1 MTEEIVVLDKHNLK
15 NNPSQIGESIVE
27 LAQAIE
33 DAKWDIEEIKKR
45 GFWKR
50 LTNNNTRDLAETFMK
65 QNDTISGFLTIIQGI
80 IFLSMNN
87 VVVLGGIMD
96 ALNKQEDTNNLRDNQ
111 YFNLAKDYLSEAL
124 KSAEKV
130 ANNEKEI
137 ELVKEG
143 LEESNQTQVLQQ
155 HWLVELNKQQK
166 EQVTTIQEQASVL
179 RSLKGEIETMKKDEQ
194 KQDKLISTIQTKLNT
209 QEAAVK
215 VHYES
220 ILNVQ
225 QILEQLESFGVGL
238 EHKVDLLNDE
248 IRIQRQEWQE
258 SVNVQSEKIDDLKVE
273 LESGSQKMIALDN
286 QHASQ
291 KEKIEQQ
298 HQLLEQLSQRGKEL
312 ESENRKLH
320 KLIVGVGTGSV
331 IAVVVTII
339 GLFI

>member
-1 MTEEIVVLDKHNLK
+1 
-15 NNPSQIGESIVE
+15 
-27 LAQAIE
+27 
-33 DAKWDIEEIKKR
+33 
-45 GFWKR
+45 
-50 LTNNNTRDLAETFMK
+50 
-65 QNDTISGFLTIIQGI
+65 
-80 IFLSMNN
+80 
-87 VVVLGGIMD
+87 
-96 ALNKQEDTNNLRDNQ
+96 
-111 YFNLAKDYLSEAL
+111 
-124 KSAEKV
+124 
-130 ANNEKEI
+130 
-137 ELVKEG
+137 
-143 LEESNQTQVLQQ
+143 
-155 HWLVELNKQQK
+155 
-166 EQVTTIQEQASVL
+166 QVTTIQEQASVL

-238 EHKVDLLNDE
+238 EHKVELLNDE
-248 IRIQRQEWQE
+248 IRIQRQVWQE